1 MIIET
6 NFTNMAT
13 TKEVTRTKYLNPY
26 LGGVLLGLVLL
37 SANFISGRGL
47 GASGAV
53 KSVVAFSIEKVD
65 RDAAGNMPFLKEY
78 AEAHTGN
85 PMKTWLVF
93 QMLGVIVGGFISG
106 ALAGRLK
113 LKVEHSPKITSRR
126 RLIFALIG
134 GILFGFGSQLGRG
147 CTSGSALSGMAVL
160 SLGGFITM
168 MAIFGTAYALAYF
181 FRKNWI

>member
-1 MIIET
+1 MIT
-6 NFTNMAT
+6 MQSQ
-13 TKEVTRTKYLNPY
+13 KTKYLNPY

-37 SANFISGRGL
+37 AANFVSGRGL
-47 GASGAV
+47 GASGAI
-53 KSVVAFSIEKVD
+53 KSGIVTAVTAVDHHAAEKSAFI
-65 RDAAGNMPFLKEY
+65 KEY
-78 AEAHTGN
+78 LGTHGGN
-85 PMKTWLVF
+85 PMKNWLVF
-93 QMLGVIVGGFISG
+93 EMLGVLVGGFVSG
-106 ALAGRLK
+106 AIAGRLK
-113 LKVEHSPKITSRR
+113 LKVEHSPGITSRK
-126 RLIFALIG
+126 RLVLALIG

>member
-1 MIIET
+1 MT
-6 NFTNMAT
+6 KT
-13 TKEVTRTKYLNPY
+13 TKSNKAWKHINPY

-37 SANFISGRGL
+37 AANFISGRGL

-53 KSVVAFSIEKVD
+53 KSVVVTTMNTVAP
-65 RDAAGNMPFLKEY
+65 AASANSGFVTEFTQSH
-78 AEAHTGN
+78 EGS

-113 LKVEHSPKITSRR
+113 LKVEHAPAITSRK
-126 RLIFALIG
+126 RLILALSG

-160 SLGGFITM
+160 SLGGFVTM
-168 MAIFGTAYALAYF
+168 MAIFGTAFALAWF